1 MGKKKKSPNPKKEM
15 SEGKA
20 ITITVLLIAAGLIAL
35 VYAVQ
40 FIFGYFFPNF

>member
-1 MGKKKKSPNPKKEM
+1 MAAKNNKSPSKKEM

-35 VYAVQ
+35 IYGVQ
-40 FIFGYFFPNF
+40 YFLQYFFPNF

>member
-1 MGKKKKSPNPKKEM
+1 MAAKNNKPPSKKEM

-35 VYAVQ
+35 IYGVQ
-40 FIFGYFFPNF
+40 FMMEYFFPNF